1 MIFDGLYN
9 MPISLSYSSFFFLF
23 RESTVLTEQGISL
36 ETVKG
41 YLKYSYP
48 GLQLFLKTIL

>member
-1 MIFDGLYN
+1 
-9 MPISLSYSSFFFLF
+9 MPISPSYSSFLLF
-23 RESTVLTEQGISL
+23 RGSTAFTEQGISL

-48 GLQLFLKTIL
+48 GLRLFLKSVFKASTRYRPK

>member
-1 MIFDGLYN
+1 
-9 MPISLSYSSFFFLF
+9 MPISLSYSSFFLF
-23 RESTVLTEQGISL
+23 RRSTAFTEQGIPL

-48 GLQLFLKTIL
+48 GLRLFLKAIL

>member
-1 MIFDGLYN
+1 
-9 MPISLSYSSFFFLF
+9 MPISPSYSSFFFLF
-23 RESTVLTEQGISL
+23 HGSTAFTEQGISL

-48 GLQLFLKTIL
+48 GLQLF

>member
-1 MIFDGLYN
+1 MIFVNYAH
-9 MPISLSYSSFFFLF
+9 LSILFFLF
-23 RESTVLTEQGISL
+23 RGSTAFTEQRISL

-48 GLQLFLKTIL
+48 GLRLL